1 MRIREF
7 MRDHVRFIVFY
18 LAFSV
23 LTSVSLLLDSSVSVS
38 PESIIYINLLGGVLF
53 AAYLSW
59 EYLSRRENLK
69 LLKLLIK
76 QNNGSLPTSLPVP
89 ITKEQ
94 GIYFDLL
101 IKLHENYSKDLN
113 KLQQDKS
120 EIADFMN
127 YWVHEIKTPIAGS
140 RLVLQ
145 NSLNKSKDELVDIM
159 DEKIEAIDNYVE
171 KALYHS
177 RLDSFSQDYLIVEV
191 NAGDLVRGIVSKHA
205 RSFIAK
211 RLNLELKN
219 LDLTI
224 STDKKWLA
232 FIIEQIILNS
242 IKYTGENGT
251 IMISGKTLENG
262 KYIVI
267 EDNGIGIKEEDLGR
281 VFDKGFTG
289 YNGRENLKATGIGLY
304 LSKKLAIKLGHDITI
319 ESVYSKY
326 TRVTIYFPKLS
337 EYYKLI

>member
-1 MRIREF
+1 MKIREF
-7 MRDHVRFIVFY
+7 IWDHVQLIIFY
-18 LAFSV
+18 LALSA
-23 LTSVSLLLDSSVSVS
+23 LTSASLLLDTGVSVS
-38 PESIIYINLLGGVLF
+38 LESIIYINLLGAFLF
-53 AAYLSW
+53 AVYLGW
-59 EYLSRRENLK
+59 EYLRKRRILK

-76 QNNGSLPTSLPVP
+76 QNKGSLPASLPDPV
-89 ITKEQ
+89 TNEQ
-94 GIYFDLL
+94 KIYFELL
-101 IKLHENYSKDLN
+101 FKLNENYSKDLN
-113 KLQQDKS
+113 KLQQDKR

-145 NSLNKSKDELVDIM
+145 NSLNKSKDELVDII
-159 DEKIEAIDNYVE
+159 DEKIEAIENYVE

-177 RLDSFSQDYLIVEV
+177 RLDSFSQDYLIGEV
-191 NAGDLVRGIVSKHA
+191 DAGDLVRGIVSKHA

-211 RLNLELKN
+211 KLKLELEN
-219 LDLTI
+219 LDFSI

-232 FIIEQIILNS
+232 FIVEQIMLNS

-251 IMISGKTLENG
+251 VRISGKILENG
-262 KYIVI
+262 KYIAI

-304 LSKKLAIKLGHDITI
+304 LSKKLANKLGHDILI
-319 ESVYSKY
+319 ESAYSKY

-337 EYYKLI
+337 EYYKTI